1 MPSLTAQGKENLD
14 KLVVCINFKLSNIL
28 TTAHYAHIWVDSLVQ
43 EGTLPA
49 LVVGATSADG
59 EIYLNAGGKKIVGD
73 ESSEN
78 IDPDTVFWL
87 CSSTKFIAHIA
98 ALQLVEKGK
107 LDMET
112 PVKEYFPQLGDPVIV
127 EDMTSY
133 TPEVVASATNTLRV
147 KHLLNFTAGTF
158 YVQSPNGGFELN
170 KALTSDYVTDDKH
183 TEFFNHLKGSLP
195 GVPLRFEPGSNFIY
209 GYNSDILGFIVEKI
223 SKQTL
228 DQYMQENIFKPLGV
242 EASFYLTKSLKEKF
256 LPLAYKRPSDG
267 QLEPYSNQPNVGI
280 IAQDP
285 SKVACLGGVGLYM
298 SLRGYLSILRH
309 LLQVLDGKADKP
321 ILKPE
326 TVKSLFVPQL
336 NEEGCKSIDMLAQ
349 IFSAPGPMSWTNASA
364 TNLTDWKNRR
374 RAGSA
379 SWGGWTGTNFWIDP
393 TTGIAGVMGI
403 QMLCIT
409 SGSGDPNLVKAY
421 GTFEE
426 TLYSA
431 IA

>member
-1 MPSLTAQGKENLD
+1 
-14 KLVVCINFKLSNIL
+14 
-28 TTAHYAHIWVDSLVQ
+28 
-43 EGTLPA
+43 
-49 LVVGATSADG
+49 
-59 EIYLNAGGKKIVGD
+59 
-73 ESSEN
+73 
-78 IDPDTVFWL
+78 
-87 CSSTKFIAHIA
+87 
-98 ALQLVEKGK
+98 
-107 LDMET
+107 
-112 PVKEYFPQLGDPVIV
+112 
-127 EDMTSY
+127 
-133 TPEVVASATNTLRV
+133 
-147 KHLLNFTAGTF
+147 
-158 YVQSPNGGFELN
+158 
-170 KALTSDYVTDDKH
+170 
-183 TEFFNHLKGSLP
+183 
-195 GVPLRFEPGSNFIY
+195 
-209 GYNSDILGFIVEKI
+209 
-223 SKQTL
+223 
-228 DQYMQENIFKPLGV
+228 
-242 EASFYLTKSLKEKF
+242 
-256 LPLAYKRPSDG
+256 
-267 QLEPYSNQPNVGI
+267 
-280 IAQDP
+280 
-285 SKVACLGGVGLYM
+285 M

-379 SWGGWTGTNFWIDP
+379 SCKLALFSNKKLHILNSASLGGGWTGTNFWIDP